1 MVAVWLKFCFFCFSW
16 QNTVRY
22 LNYLRTS
29 LVLTFVEPSAGCTWS
44 KTQSSSRRDDKEAG
58 PQGEGKAPCWIK
70 RRVWPGQSTIVFPP
84 LIYLKEFTLSPY
96 RGMWERQRASLQ
108 IWTHTPPRPQPT
120 HQKKEREK
128 IKWSHNKYICQLP
141 FSRSYMSFLKC
152 YAETWKGESDR
163 CHELFQKG
171 ASWKASQVWQESGR
185 NSLQSLCGACCFS
198 KKREAGGEK
207 RRRCHTWPH
216 EEVLPFFLV
225 HFANILIFK

>member
-44 KTQSSSRRDDKEAG
+44 KTQSSSRRDDNEAG

-70 RRVWPGQSTIVFPP
+70 RRVWPVSHNKLIGQSIMVFLP

-108 IWTHTPPRPQPT
+108 IWRSGFGSSQRLRTSEYWDNCVMNWHWPT
-120 HQKKEREK
+120 LG
-128 IKWSHNKYICQLP
+128 STC
-141 FSRSYMSFLKC
+141 
-152 YAETWKGESDR
+152 
-163 CHELFQKG
+163 FQHG
-171 ASWKASQVWQESGR
+171 
-185 NSLQSLCGACCFS
+185 
-198 KKREAGGEK
+198 
-207 RRRCHTWPH
+207 
-216 EEVLPFFLV
+216 
-225 HFANILIFK
+225 

>member
-70 RRVWPGQSTIVFPP
+70 RRVWPGQSTIVFLP
-84 LIYLKEFTLSPY
+84 LIYLKEFTLFPY

-108 IWTHTPPRPQPT
+108 IWRSGFGSSQHLRTSEYWDNCVMNWHWPT
-120 HQKKEREK
+120 LG
-128 IKWSHNKYICQLP
+128 STC
-141 FSRSYMSFLKC
+141 
-152 YAETWKGESDR
+152 
-163 CHELFQKG
+163 FQHG
-171 ASWKASQVWQESGR
+171 
-185 NSLQSLCGACCFS
+185 
-198 KKREAGGEK
+198 
-207 RRRCHTWPH
+207 
-216 EEVLPFFLV
+216 
-225 HFANILIFK
+225 